1 MIDPAAFFKILK
13 NNNINF
19 FCGVP
24 DSLLKNFC
32 EYINDNCSKNEHII
46 AANEGNAIGIAAGK
60 NISTGEKTV
69 VYLQNSGLGNIVN
82 PIMSLCHKEVY
93 GIPLVLIIGWRG
105 EPGLKDEPQHNTQG
119 SKTIDFLNVM
129 DIPFIELNKENEKYE
144 KELNSFFK
152 KNQSNKHPIA
162 ILVRKNTFCDYS
174 VKSSFSKD
182 SNSSDMTR
190 GHALRIIL
198 ENTPKDN
205 IFIATTGKLG
215 RELYHIRDKKNQSHQ
230 NDFLNIGSMG
240 HASSIALGIALGS
253 NNSKVICLDGDG
265 SLLMHMGSM
274 AIIGDLNINN
284 FGHIVFNNGRH
295 DSVGG
300 QPTVGLNIDMPT
312 IAKSLNYKWSKRV
325 YAESNLIDILKEIKD
340 INGTWLLEII
350 IKPGDIENLG
360 RPKSKPSDSLK
371 NFKNN
376 FKLI

>member
-1 MIDPAAFFKILK
+1 MIEPEVFFKILK
-13 NNNINF
+13 KNNINF
-19 FCGVP
+19 YCGVP

-32 EYINDNCSKNEHII
+32 EYVKDNCSKNEHII
-46 AANEGNAIGIAAGK
+46 SANEGNAIGIAAGK
-60 NISTGEKTV
+60 NISSGERTA

-93 GIPLVLIIGWRG
+93 GIPLILIIGWRG

-119 SKTIDFLNVM
+119 SKTIDFLNIM
-129 DIPFIELNKENEKYE
+129 DIPFIELNKENEEYE

-152 KNQSNKHPIA
+152 KNLSHNHPIA
-162 ILVRKNTFCDYS
+162 ILVRKNTFCKYS
-174 VKSSFSKD
+174 SKSNLSKD
-182 SNSSDMTR
+182 SNLSDMTR
-190 GHALRIIL
+190 GMALKIIL
-198 ENTPKDN
+198 ENSPKN
-205 IFIATTGKLG
+205 NLYIATTGKLG
-215 RELYHIRDKKNQSHQ
+215 RELYQIRDKNNQSHK

-240 HASSIALGIALGS
+240 HVSSIALGIALGKK
-253 NNSKVICLDGDG
+253 NSKTICLDGDG

-300 QPTVGLNIDMPT
+300 QPTVALKIDIPT

-325 YAESNLIDILKEIKD
+325 SSKKNLIEILKEVKD
-340 INGTWLLEII
+340 LNGPWLLEIL

-360 RPKSKPSDSLK
+360 RPKLSPSDSLK

-376 FKLI
+376 F